1 MFLFSQEKMWIVIFQ
16 PCFYFQTTFSDSSV
30 AVIQEKTHIGETRLK
45 VSTKV
50 FKFIKHINCFVPYLK
65 FNSGKFSGS
74 LVRLSQQIPTVKS
87 FGGKL
92 CKFQGKLWNFLH
104 KNEILDVF
112 PAHCII
118 VVGHQTFFLISLLTV
133 SNLSTT
139 QQKCFRSRGRI
150 LNPTALSHLSKNSY
164 KSLFMFKTNEQMIN
178 WSFSKHL
185 ESEF

>member
-1 MFLFSQEKMWIVIFQ
+1 MK
-16 PCFYFQTTFSDSSV
+16 FY
-30 AVIQEKTHIGETRLK
+30 
-45 VSTKV
+45 
-50 FKFIKHINCFVPYLK
+50 
-65 FNSGKFSGS
+65 SGKFSGS
-74 LVRLSQQIPTVKS
+74 LVCLSQQIPTVHES

-92 CKFQGKLWNFLH
+92 WKFQGKLWNFLH

-118 VVGHQTFFLISLLTV
+118 VVGHQTFFLISLWQFQTWAQHSRNV
-133 SNLSTT
+133 FAHVGGFST
-139 QQKCFRSRGRI
+139 QPHFPICQNI
-150 LNPTALSHLSKNSY
+150 SY